1 MVAIQTNSTGAKM
14 TRPMFKQVRKPV
26 SWGMREFG
34 LGRPY
39 LVTPEFVWRQTSAG
53 RWIGIAAGMGGG
65 TLSYLEHI
73 HELPAFAVEML
84 DVFGKQSANKTLEAF
99 MGELLSPMLW
109 MAALL
114 MLTFLTGVSRLK
126 NGGLDKTPSD
136 ALTKVVTGC
145 YVTLMSGLMF
155 VATASAC
162 FATLALL
169 TGYWRNALGFSFV
182 AALAAMHAAVVW
194 SVLRMMFVLAD
205 DDNDSARSR
214 GLGLLLV
221 GVVVAMPILLPLAE
235 RAEALARSLSI

>member
-1 MVAIQTNSTGAKM
+1 
-14 TRPMFKQVRKPV
+14 MFKQVRKPV

-53 RWIGIAAGMGGG
+53 RWIGIAAGMGGS

-155 VATASAC
+155 VATASVC

-169 TGYWRNALGFSFV
+169 PGGHPNCPTYGHPNCSTWPG
-182 AALAAMHAAVVW
+182 
-194 SVLRMMFVLAD
+194 
-205 DDNDSARSR
+205 
-214 GLGLLLV
+214 
-221 GVVVAMPILLPLAE
+221 
-235 RAEALARSLSI
+235 